1 MGIQTHEQITTHPLR
16 GNLFKTLVVSEL
28 VKSRMNQGKRPDLF
42 YWRDSN
48 GNEIDVIAEWEAK
61 IKPIEIKSVKTLTV
75 DSFSGLK
82 KWMNLAKNA
91 GESPTLIYGG
101 EESYK

>member
-82 KWMNLAKNA
+82 KMDELGQKRR
-91 GESPTLIYGG
+91 GISHSDIRRRRKL
-101 EESYK
+101 